1 MACQTVW
8 SFDIVDIDG
17 EYLDSCDICI
27 EFPSESMANMVVCNG
42 IQVYPKELRGIMFYL
57 AKEEFGGYPKFRLEF
72 QRYVGD
78 EDEECQRSVDG
89 SETLHVSRR
98 GDIECKRSE
107 NGSETCSQDINK
119 PKEIM
124 ETDYVADFTLCTDL
138 ASVAS
143 NISEEYEIE
152 WSDVDTDE
160 TDDDDNYD
168 SELEEWTEC

>member
-78 EDEECQRSVDG
+78 EYSECG